1 MIFWILGTFLI
12 WNELATLKA
21 GYAKAILRRFVELMS
36 NFYGPK
42 YQKINIHNLIHIVDD
57 VINLG
62 EPLSGFSAIELEN
75 SFGYIKY
82 IAKSAMK

>member
-1 MIFWILGTFLI
+1 
-12 WNELATLKA
+12 
-21 GYAKAILRRFVELMS
+21 MS